1 MSIRA
6 FIAVEIEDK
15 DTLINIIKI
24 RDALVNLGLD
34 IKPVED
40 ENLHIT
46 MRFLG
51 EISSHTIEE
60 IKKILSSIPLIIK
73 SFSITVKGI
82 GAFPSISRP
91 RVIWVGVVE
100 GADKLT
106 LIRNYIDREITRA
119 KLNEVHRDQHDFS
132 PHITL
137 ARIKSFKNIEKF
149 KEFYNGY
156 QDYFFGTSP
165 VSLIKLKQSILTPQ
179 GPIYKDIYYIR
190 I

>member
-1 MSIRA
+1 MSMRA

-15 DTLINIIKI
+15 DTLINIIRI

-51 EISSHTIEE
+51 EISSHTIEG
-60 IKKILSSIPLIIK
+60 IKKMLSSIPSIIK

-91 RVIWVGVVE
+91 RVIWVG
-100 GADKLT
+100 
-106 LIRNYIDREITRA
+106 
-119 KLNEVHRDQHDFS
+119 
-132 PHITL
+132 
-137 ARIKSFKNIEKF
+137 
-149 KEFYNGY
+149 
-156 QDYFFGTSP
+156 
-165 VSLIKLKQSILTPQ
+165 
-179 GPIYKDIYYIR
+179 
-190 I
+190 